1 MRNFFLLS
9 LSILFINCQN
19 TAEKEE
25 IKSVPLFENGDLM
38 TDISVD
44 PMGNVLNYPD
54 SDASVTS
61 QIKVWKPGFKSPW
74 HYHPYS
80 GPAYIIQGELT
91 VNFDSETSL
100 DNSSSEKSITKTQ
113 TYKTGDA
120 FLGVANTWH
129 FSENLGSEDLIFM
142 ISWLGEKSKPLA
154 FFEEK

>member
-1 MRNFFLLS
+1 MRKILLLS

-25 IKSVPLFENGDLM
+25 TKSVPLFENGDLM
-38 TDISVD
+38 TDVSVD
-44 PMGNVLNYPD
+44 PMGNILNYPD

-100 DNSSSEKSITKTQ
+100 DNSSSKKSTTKTQ
-113 TYKTGDA
+113 TYKAGDA

>member
-1 MRNFFLLS
+1 MRKILLLS

-19 TAEKEE
+19 TVEKEE

-44 PMGNVLNYPD
+44 PMGNILNYPD

>member
-1 MRNFFLLS
+1 MRKILLLS

-19 TAEKEE
+19 TVEKEE